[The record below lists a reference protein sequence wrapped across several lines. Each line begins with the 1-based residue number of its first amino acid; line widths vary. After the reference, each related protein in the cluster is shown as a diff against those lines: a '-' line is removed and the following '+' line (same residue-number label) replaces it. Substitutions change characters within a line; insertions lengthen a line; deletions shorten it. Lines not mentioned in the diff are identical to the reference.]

1 MVFMILIFSTFDVV
15 VADGEEIKLRLYLDL
30 KLGSCSLKVT
40 ILNYLVN
47 TNCGNLEA
55 KLI

>member
-15 VADGEEIKLRLYLDL
+15 LAGGEEIKLRLYLDL
-30 KLGSCSLKVT
+30 KLGSYSLKVT

>member
-1 MVFMILIFSTFDVV
+1 MVFIILIFSTFDVV
-15 VADGEEIKLRLYLDL
+15 EAGGEEIKLRLYLDL
-30 KLGSCSLKVT
+30 KLDSCSLKVT

-47 TNCGNLEA
+47 TNCGNLKA